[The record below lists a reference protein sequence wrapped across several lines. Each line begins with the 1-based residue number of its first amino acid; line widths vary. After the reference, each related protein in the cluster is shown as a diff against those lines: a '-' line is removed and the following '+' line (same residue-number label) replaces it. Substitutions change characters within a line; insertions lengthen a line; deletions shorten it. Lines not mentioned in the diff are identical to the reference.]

1 MRGFE
6 KHRSDWV
13 GHSEQMWI
21 QIRNLTF
28 GVRGVAK
35 NICRLGWDKIFK
47 LCGPP
52 EEAGEAG
59 IENVG

>member
-13 GHSEQMWI
+13 GHSEQMRI
-21 QIRNLTF
+21 QIGNLTF
-28 GVRGVAK
+28 GVRGVVK
-35 NICRLGWDKIFK
+35 NTGRAGRGKILK